1 MDDNAKN
8 KNRFLIQKEEELKK
22 IEDMIAKVK
31 IDIEELK
38 ELNKTYNDKL
48 DKEKMKNVV
57 LNVRHNALVKKMKN
71 EGAIF
76 EIENRDFQIREWE
89 NLYLNKEGRR
99 YILKTAYGNT
109 IYKFD
114 DVIGECIGTLISKNS
129 FSFIVVRAEK
139 NKLKVQ
145 FRIK

>member
-1 MDDNAKN
+1 MDDKAKN

-22 IEDMIAKVK
+22 IEDMIAKTK
-31 IDIEELK
+31 IDIEEFK

-48 DKEKMKNVV
+48 DKEKMRNVV
-57 LNVRHNALVKKMKN
+57 LNVRYNALVNKMKN

-76 EIENRDFQIREWE
+76 EIENRDFEIKEWE
-89 NLYLNKEGRR
+89 NLHLNKEGRR
-99 YILKTAYGNT
+99 YILKTAYGDT

-114 DVIGECIGTLISKNS
+114 DVIGECIGTLTSKND

-139 NKLKVQ
+139 HKLKVQ